1 MISRL
6 AAGTAALFLMAAA
19 PALAQEADSTAP
31 AAKTDTKTD
40 TKAKDAKPKDAKS
53 ADAKSADAKP
63 ATPVDIVANEME
75 ILDKEKKAIF
85 RGAVDATKGTT
96 NIKSDTLTVTYAD
109 VKQPDGTT
117 KTDATDID
125 ARGNVTI
132 TTPKET
138 ITGDWA
144 KYDPQG
150 EKLTVGGKVKLV
162 QGTTV
167 LQGNELVSDLKTNRT
182 EMKGG
187 RVKGSFLPK

>member
-1 MISRL
+1 MTLRL
-6 AAGTAALFLMAAA
+6 AACAAALFLLATG
-19 PALAQEADSTAP
+19 PTLAQEAEAP
-31 AAKTDTKTD
+31 AAKTDGKTD
-40 TKAKDAKPKDAKS
+40 SKSAKPAT
-53 ADAKSADAKP
+53 P
-63 ATPVDIVANEME
+63 ATPVDIVSNEME

-85 RGAVDATKGTT
+85 RGAVDATRGDT

-125 ARGNVTI
+125 AQGNVTI
-132 TTPKET
+132 TTPKEV

-144 KYDPQG
+144 KYDPQT
-150 EKLTVGGKVKLV
+150 EKLVVGGNVKLV

-167 LQGNELVSDLKTNRT
+167 LLGNELVSDLKTDRT
-182 EMKGG
+182 QMKGG

>member
-1 MISRL
+1 MISRF

-19 PALAQEADSTAP
+19 PALAQEATGTTP
-31 AAKTDTKTD
+31 AAKTDTKSTKTDAKAGVKTD
-40 TKAKDAKPKDAKS
+40 TKSGTKTDDK
-53 ADAKSADAKP
+53 
-63 ATPVDIVANEME
+63 TPVDIVANEME

-132 TTPKET
+132 KTPDET

-144 KYDPQG
+144 KYDPQA
-150 EKLTVGGKVKLV
+150 EKLKVGGNVKLV

-167 LQGNELVSDLKTNRT
+167 LQGNELNSDLKTNRT

>member
-1 MISRL
+1 MTLRL
-6 AAGTAALFLMAAA
+6 AACTAALFLMAAA
-19 PALAQEADSTAP
+19 PALAQEADPAAP
-31 AAKTDTKTD
+31 AAKTDTKAKAD
-40 TKAKDAKPKDAKS
+40 TKAGGK
-53 ADAKSADAKP
+53 AKP
-63 ATPVDIVANEME
+63 APATPIDIVANEME

-85 RGAVDATKGTT
+85 RGAVDATKADT
-96 NIKSDTLTVTYAD
+96 NIKSDTLTVIYAD
-109 VKQPDGTT
+109 IKQPDGST

-125 ARGNVTI
+125 AKGNVTI

-144 KYDPQG
+144 KYDPQT
-150 EKLTVGGKVKLV
+150 EKLTVGGNVKLV

-182 EMKGG
+182 QMTGG